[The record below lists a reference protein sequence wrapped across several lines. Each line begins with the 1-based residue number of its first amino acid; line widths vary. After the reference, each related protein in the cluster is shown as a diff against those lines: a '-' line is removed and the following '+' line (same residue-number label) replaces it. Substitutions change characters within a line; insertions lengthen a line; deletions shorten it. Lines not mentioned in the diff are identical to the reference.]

1 MKLWGKILVDSKIEK
16 DILVEANSSDNY
28 QENLKDCI
36 MEICDK
42 LDIEKPYWL
51 PANVKEY
58 NQRGKTR
65 FTKDNF
71 IEEICFDKFEIEEI
85 EDV

>member
-1 MKLWGKILVDSKIEK
+1 MKLWGKILVDSKIKK
-16 DILVEANSSDNY
+16 DIVVESNSRDNY
-28 QENLKDCI
+28 QENLKICI

-51 PANVKEY
+51 PTNVKEY

-71 IEEICFDKFEIEEI
+71 IEEISFDKFEIEEI
-85 EDV
+85 DN